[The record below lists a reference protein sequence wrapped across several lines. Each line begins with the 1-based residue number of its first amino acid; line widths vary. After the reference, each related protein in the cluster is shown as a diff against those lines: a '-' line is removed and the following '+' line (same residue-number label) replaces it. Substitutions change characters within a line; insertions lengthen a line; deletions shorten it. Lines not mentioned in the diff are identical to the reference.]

1 MPRVDRQSGV
11 VFQSGVTTSTN
22 PARVTMA
29 RRKMADFL
37 GDTAAEL
44 LNPFAKLLNSQ
55 SKRDETRGVWEGFLA
70 GLESLDNPNLA
81 RIVSF
86 SVDDSVNAGN
96 TPAVLARGVYFLE
109 TKVRTLSSLD
119 DIVVRLEVGEGV
131 VTSVLLAA

>member
-1 MPRVDRQSGV
+1 M
-11 VFQSGVTTSTN
+11 
-22 PARVTMA
+22 
-29 RRKMADFL
+29 
-37 GDTAAEL
+37 
-44 LNPFAKLLNSQ
+44 
-55 SKRDETRGVWEGFLA
+55 
-70 GLESLDNPNLA
+70 
-81 RIVSF
+81 SF